1 MGRTGIGDRNRQA
14 RDEAMQ
20 VLTLTWGTYYEVR
33 EALGMCR
40 AVRLGNGRTLI
51 GKTPAELRI
60 AIIRDY
66 SEERHPR

>member
-1 MGRTGIGDRNRQA
+1 MGKTGIGDRKRQA

-20 VLTLTWGTYYEVR
+20 SLTLTWGEYYEVR
-33 EALGMCR
+33 EELGVWR

-51 GKTPAELRI
+51 GKTPAELRS

>member
-1 MGRTGIGDRNRQA
+1 
-14 RDEAMQ
+14 
-20 VLTLTWGTYYEVR
+20 VW
-33 EALGMCR
+33 R

-51 GKTPAELRI
+51 GKTPAELRS